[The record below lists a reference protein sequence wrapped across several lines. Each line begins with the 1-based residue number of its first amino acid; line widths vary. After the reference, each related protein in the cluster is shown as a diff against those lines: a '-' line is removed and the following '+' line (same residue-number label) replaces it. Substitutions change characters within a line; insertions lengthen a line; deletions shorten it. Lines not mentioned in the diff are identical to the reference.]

1 MGKLSPGKTY
11 KIKPLYNS
19 VDISFKKNE
28 FKELEETLST
38 RKDFNKSSLQSKLC
52 THSRLF
58 DKTLTHK
65 TGELPNFDQEL
76 IYTHHNIHRMIGG
89 TDIRRDR
96 PKTHFKATTSVYLRH
111 KCENIYIYIYIYCI

>member
-1 MGKLSPGKTY
+1 MNLRSLKKRLALE
-11 KIKPLYNS
+11 KIL
-19 VDISFKKNE
+19 
-28 FKELEETLST
+28 
-38 RKDFNKSSLQSKLC
+38 NKSSLQSKLC

-96 PKTHFKATTSVYLRH
+96 PKTHFKATTSGLSST
-111 KCENIYIYIYIYCI
+111 